1 MGRADHRAAAE
12 AVADDGKT
20 PSAALPE
27 VTIAA
32 SADPVME
39 SGYVVF
45 ALSPTADTAA
55 APTVAVRGIRAR
67 EPG

>member
-20 PSAALPE
+20 PPALPE